1 MVDGILLIL
10 AALCAVYFVIIVIY
24 GGIGTSFAFIWLF
37 FAALCVFLVYGNW
50 YYSRHMFDIPKWV
63 PVSIVTTCVMGV
75 TVMAMIC
82 TLVFLGVASE
92 EEPGLD
98 YVIVLG
104 AKVKE
109 HTVSNSLK
117 KRLDKAIDYAQKNP
131 ETYLVLSGGKGA
143 DEPISE
149 AQVMYKYLVYNGVR
163 PEQLLLEDRSA
174 STVENIA
181 YSRLV
186 IEGHRERLRLERE
199 QQEKKRREPY
209 LMVDDK
215 PVEIGVLT
223 SNFHVFRARM
233 IARKWGFEH
242 VYGISAQS
250 DPVLFIHLC
259 VRECASI
266 IKDRLMGNM

>member
-1 MVDGILLIL
+1 
-10 AALCAVYFVIIVIY
+10 
-24 GGIGTSFAFIWLF
+24 
-37 FAALCVFLVYGNW
+37 
-50 YYSRHMFDIPKWV
+50 
-63 PVSIVTTCVMGV
+63 
-75 TVMAMIC
+75 MAMIC

-149 AQVMYKYLVYNGVR
+149 AQAMYKYLVYNGVR

-186 IEGHRERLRLERE
+186 IEGHRNGCVWNGSS
-199 QQEKKRREPY
+199 RR
-209 LMVDDK
+209 K
-215 PVEIGVLT
+215 NAGNLT
-223 SNFHVFRARM
+223 L
-233 IARKWGFEH
+233 W
-242 VYGISAQS
+242 
-250 DPVLFIHLC
+250 
-259 VRECASI
+259 
-266 IKDRLMGNM
+266 

>member
-1 MVDGILLIL
+1 MR
-10 AALCAVYFVIIVIY
+10 
-24 GGIGTSFAFIWLF
+24 IGL
-37 FAALCVFLVYGNW
+37 
-50 YYSRHMFDIPKWV
+50 P
-63 PVSIVTTCVMGV
+63 
-75 TVMAMIC
+75 
-82 TLVFLGVASE
+82 
-92 EEPGLD
+92 
-98 YVIVLG
+98 
-104 AKVKE
+104 
-109 HTVSNSLK
+109 
-117 KRLDKAIDYAQKNP
+117 
-131 ETYLVLSGGKGA
+131 
-143 DEPISE
+143 
-149 AQVMYKYLVYNGVR
+149 
-163 PEQLLLEDRSA
+163 

>member
-37 FAALCVFLVYGNW
+37 FAALCVFLVYGKW

-63 PVSIVTTCVMGV
+63 TVSIVTTCVMGV

-149 AQVMYKYLVYNGVR
+149 AQAMYKYLVYNGVR

>member
-1 MVDGILLIL
+1 
-10 AALCAVYFVIIVIY
+10 
-24 GGIGTSFAFIWLF
+24 
-37 FAALCVFLVYGNW
+37 
-50 YYSRHMFDIPKWV
+50 
-63 PVSIVTTCVMGV
+63 
-75 TVMAMIC
+75 MAMIWYSG
-82 TLVFLGVASE
+82 VFGRRSE

-149 AQVMYKYLVYNGVR
+149 AQAMYKYLVYNGVR

-186 IEGHRERLRLERE
+186 IEGHRERLRLERGAAG
-199 QQEKKRREPY
+199 EKTQGTLPY
-209 LMVDDK
+209 
-215 PVEIGVLT
+215 G
-223 SNFHVFRARM
+223 R
-233 IARKWGFEH
+233 
-242 VYGISAQS
+242 
-250 DPVLFIHLC
+250 
-259 VRECASI
+259 
-266 IKDRLMGNM
+266 